1 MSFRACELLDM
12 GIQYL
17 ISKIGDDTGESE
29 PLKVCPQLEQS
40 SRGAATHLQAAAYAA
55 ATGSYGQI
63 VEAALPAQQV
73 LPPVEAAQHACKEGT

>member
-1 MSFRACELLDM
+1 MRNAEH
-12 GIQYL
+12 GYL
-17 ISKIGDDTGESE
+17 VFTFKDRRRYRRERTAESL
-29 PLKVCPQLEQS
+29 PTAVAAFEQS
-40 SRGAATHLQAAAYAA
+40 FDAHLEAAAYAA